1 MNIRYAKP
9 IDKDQVVS
17 VWNYCFEDGEDFVK
31 YYFENV
37 YDENNTII
45 IEEHDEVLS
54 ALQLNKYTIDLRDNK
69 YDVSYVVGVNKL
81 YYYPVIKVVESE
93 PKWLE
98 FAGYVSFIALLVMPL
113 AIDLIGELKWKRSR
127 STI

>member
-45 IEEHDEVLS
+45 IEENDEVLS

-69 YDVSYVVGVNKL
+69 YDVSYVVGVSSKQ
-81 YYYPVIKVVESE
+81 
-93 PKWLE
+93 
-98 FAGYVSFIALLVMPL
+98 
-113 AIDLIGELKWKRSR
+113 
-127 STI
+127 

>member
-45 IEEHDEVLS
+45 IEENDEVLS
-54 ALQLNKYTIDLRDNK
+54 ALQLNKYTICLL
-69 YDVSYVVGVNKL
+69 YTSSVSVGKVLMINGFRRVYSLNGGLDYYNYPL
-81 YYYPVIKVVESE
+81 Y
-93 PKWLE
+93 
-98 FAGYVSFIALLVMPL
+98 
-113 AIDLIGELKWKRSR
+113 
-127 STI
+127 

>member
-9 IDKDQVVS
+9 IDKEQVVS

-45 IEEHDEVLS
+45 IEENDEVLRS
-54 ALQLNKYTIDLRDNK
+54 EERR
-69 YDVSYVVGVNKL
+69 VGK
-81 YYYPVIKVVESE
+81 EC
-93 PKWLE
+93 
-98 FAGYVSFIALLVMPL
+98 
-113 AIDLIGELKWKRSR
+113 RSR
-127 STI
+127 WSPYH

>member
-45 IEEHDEVLS
+45 IEEKKAPMWIAVNGTSVECGYGETE
-54 ALQLNKYTIDLRDNK
+54 NTMLRC
-69 YDVSYVVGVNKL
+69 L
-81 YYYPVIKVVESE
+81 
-93 PKWLE
+93 
-98 FAGYVSFIALLVMPL
+98 
-113 AIDLIGELKWKRSR
+113 
-127 STI
+127 

>member
-9 IDKDQVVS
+9 IDKEQVVS

-45 IEEHDEVLS
+45 IDE
-54 ALQLNKYTIDLRDNK
+54 ND
-69 YDVSYVVGVNKL
+69 
-81 YYYPVIKVVESE
+81 
-93 PKWLE
+93 
-98 FAGYVSFIALLVMPL
+98 
-113 AIDLIGELKWKRSR
+113 
-127 STI
+127 

>member
-45 IEEHDEVLS
+45 IEENDLTVRLE
-54 ALQLNKYTIDLRDNK
+54 LNIMIREKLKYRRDR
-69 YDVSYVVGVNKL
+69 YGTV
-81 YYYPVIKVVESE
+81 
-93 PKWLE
+93 
-98 FAGYVSFIALLVMPL
+98 
-113 AIDLIGELKWKRSR
+113 
-127 STI
+127 

>member
-9 IDKDQVVS
+9 IDKEQVVS

-45 IEEHDEVLS
+45 IEENDEVLS
-54 ALQLNKYTIDLRDNK
+54 ALQLNKYL
-69 YDVSYVVGVNKL
+69 
-81 YYYPVIKVVESE
+81 
-93 PKWLE
+93 
-98 FAGYVSFIALLVMPL
+98 M
-113 AIDLIGELKWKRSR
+113 
-127 STI
+127 

>member
-45 IEEHDEVLS
+45 IEENDEVLS
-54 ALQLNKYTIDLRDNK
+54 ALQLNKYTIEIINTMYL
-69 YDVSYVVGVNKL
+69 
-81 YYYPVIKVVESE
+81 
-93 PKWLE
+93 
-98 FAGYVSFIALLVMPL
+98 M
-113 AIDLIGELKWKRSR
+113 
-127 STI
+127 

>member
-45 IEEHDEVLS
+45 IEENDEVLS

-69 YDVSYVVGVNKL
+69 YDVSYVVGV
-81 YYYPVIKVVESE
+81 
-93 PKWLE
+93 
-98 FAGYVSFIALLVMPL
+98 
-113 AIDLIGELKWKRSR
+113 
-127 STI
+127 

>member
-45 IEEHDEVLS
+45 IEENDLTVRFEFNIMIREKL
-54 ALQLNKYTIDLRDNK
+54 KYRRDR
-69 YDVSYVVGVNKL
+69 YGTV
-81 YYYPVIKVVESE
+81 
-93 PKWLE
+93 
-98 FAGYVSFIALLVMPL
+98 
-113 AIDLIGELKWKRSR
+113 
-127 STI
+127 

>member
-45 IEEHDEVLS
+45 IEENDEVLS
-54 ALQLNKYTIDLRDNK
+54 ALQLNKYTIDIRDNK
-69 YDVSYVVGVNKL
+69 
-81 YYYPVIKVVESE
+81 
-93 PKWLE
+93 
-98 FAGYVSFIALLVMPL
+98 
-113 AIDLIGELKWKRSR
+113 
-127 STI
+127 

>member
-45 IEEHDEVLS
+45 IEENDEVLS

-69 YDVSYVVGVNKL
+69 
-81 YYYPVIKVVESE
+81 
-93 PKWLE
+93 
-98 FAGYVSFIALLVMPL
+98 
-113 AIDLIGELKWKRSR
+113 
-127 STI
+127 

>member
-9 IDKDQVVS
+9 IDKDQIVS

-45 IEEHDEVLS
+45 IEENDEVLS
-54 ALQLNKYTIDLRDNK
+54 ALQLNKYTI
-69 YDVSYVVGVNKL
+69 
-81 YYYPVIKVVESE
+81 
-93 PKWLE
+93 
-98 FAGYVSFIALLVMPL
+98 
-113 AIDLIGELKWKRSR
+113 
-127 STI
+127 